1 MNIALTGGIASGK
14 SCVTRSLGNICAAQ
28 IFDAD
33 TICFELL
40 LKNRPGWH
48 GLCQK
53 WGDRFLDPKGDVD
66 RIALRKAVF
75 SDMKTRHDLENILH
89 PLVRNQI
96 RSIAKD
102 GRRNRELLFF
112 EIPLLFEVGWQG
124 DFDWVITVFAER
136 QERLERICKRDSLS
150 MEEAERIIAAQMD
163 IDKKVELSDSVIDN
177 SGLWVNTWLQIS
189 QISHFLLA
197 QDAKPFI

>member
-1 MNIALTGGIASGK
+1 MNIAITGGIASGK
-14 SCVTRSLGNICAAQ
+14 SSVTRSLGNICVAQ
-28 IFDAD
+28 VFDAD

-48 GLCQK
+48 GLRKK
-53 WGDRFLDPKGDVD
+53 WGDRFLNSKGEVD

-75 SDMKTRHDLENILH
+75 SDTKTRHELENILH

-96 RSIAKD
+96 ISIAKNGHRD
-102 GRRNRELLFF
+102 GRLLFF

-136 QERLERICKRDSLS
+136 QERLERICKRDSLT

-163 IDKKVELSDSVIDN
+163 IEEKVERSDSVIEN
-177 SGLWVNTWLQIS
+177 SGLWVNSWLQIV

-197 QDAKPFI
+197 KDSKPII